1 MKKSIALL
9 LCAAV
14 LFALT
19 GCGGSTEQARK
30 TGDQPTGVKDVLSA
44 GTTEQNSPKESTTA
58 GQKQSGTKK
67 ANAVG
72 AIDVDLTALSST
84 LVYSEVYHMMSE
96 PKDYLGKT
104 VKMNGKMAV
113 YHDNGT
119 GKDYYACIVSDATA
133 CCSQGIEFVLR
144 NGYSYPNKGDDV
156 CVVGVFTTYQ
166 EGENTYCTLKDAKLV

>member
-14 LFALT
+14 LFALA
-19 GCGGSTEQARK
+19 GCGGSAGSAGRA
-30 TGDQPTGVKDVLSA
+30 GNQPTGVKDVLNA
-44 GTTEQNSPKESTTA
+44 ETTEQNSQKESATR
-58 GQKQSGTKK
+58 QEQNGTKK
-67 ANAVG
+67 ANAAG

-113 YHDNGT
+113 YHDNDT

-144 NGYSYPNKGDDV
+144 NGYSYPNKGDDI

-166 EGENTYCTLKDAKLV
+166 EGENTYCTLKNASLA

>member
-1 MKKSIALL
+1 MKKSITLL
-9 LCAAV
+9 LCAV
-14 LFALT
+14 ILFALT
-19 GCGGSTEQARK
+19 GCGGSTGSAGRA
-30 TGDQPTGVKDVLSA
+30 GNQPTGVKDVLSA
-44 GTTEQNSPKESTTA
+44 ETTEQNSQKESATR
-58 GQKQSGTKK
+58 QEQNGTKK
-67 ANAVG
+67 TNAVG

-113 YHDNGT
+113 YHDNNT

-144 NGYSYPNKGDDV
+144 NGYSYPNKGDDI

-166 EGENTYCTLKDAKLV
+166 EGENTYCTLKNASLA

>member
-1 MKKSIALL
+1 MKKMIAFL
-9 LCAAV
+9 LCATV
-14 LFALT
+14 LFALA
-19 GCGGSTEQARK
+19 GCGSGGGSTGR
-30 TGDQPTGVKDVLSA
+30 TGDQPAGVKDVLN
-44 GTTEQNSPKESTTA
+44 TEVTEQSGSKGSAPTEE
-58 GQKQSGTKK
+58 KQSGTIKS
-67 ANAVG
+67 NAVG
-72 AIDVDLTALSST
+72 TIDVDLTALSST

-156 CVVGVFTTYQ
+156 CVVGTFSTYR
-166 EGENTYCTLKDAKLV
+166 EGENTYCTLKNASLA